1 MEAKDSLVTILK
13 ALVELH
19 EPVPRQL
26 LSDFLLGKETPE
38 LDRVQWFEKEMFG
51 CGDNH
56 SEEYWANLLDAALDA
71 NFLKNKPAKSS
82 NLVLTPAG
90 KKFLRKPTSFPV
102 GEDNEL
108 SDITPDS
115 GLESLVQSAL
125 EEKLPA
131 ELTASPKTK
140 QQIKLIHAI
149 DRKIALDD
157 FAESESLGF
166 DEVLDDLEN
175 LIHQGRALD
184 ITYFTDEVM
193 GAECVDELLDYFCQS
208 STDSLE
214 EAMRE
219 YGDVYNI
226 EEIRLARIVFRVQ
239 KMKNNAPDPERK
251 K

>member
-1 MEAKDSLVTILK
+1 MEAKESLVTILK

-26 LSDFLLGKETPE
+26 FSDFLTGKETPE
-38 LDRVQWFEKEMFG
+38 LDKMQWFEKELFG
-51 CGDNH
+51 SGDNH
-56 SEEYWANLLDAALDA
+56 SEEYWSTLFDKALEA
-71 NFLKNKPAKSS
+71 GFLKNKPAKSS
-82 NLVLTPAG
+82 NLALTPAG
-90 KKFLRKPTSFPV
+90 KKFLRKPTSFTI
-102 GEDNEL
+102 GEENEY
-108 SDITPDS
+108 SDITPDNRI
-115 GLESLVQSAL
+115 ESLLQSAL

-157 FAESESLGF
+157 FAESESLGL
-166 DEVLDDLEN
+166 DEVLEDLEN

-193 GAECVDELLDYFCQS
+193 GPECIEELLDYFYQS
-208 STDSLE
+208 PTDSLE
-214 EAMRE
+214 EAMKE

-239 KMKNNAPDPERK
+239 NMKNGISGSEKNK
-251 K
+251 

>member
-1 MEAKDSLVTILK
+1 MEAKDSLITILK
-13 ALVELH
+13 ALAELR
-19 EPVPRQL
+19 EPIPRQL
-26 LSDFLLGKETPE
+26 LSDFLTGKETPE
-38 LDRVQWFEKEMFG
+38 LDKMQLFEKELFG
-51 CGDNH
+51 SGDNH
-56 SEEYWANLLDAALDA
+56 SEEYWSNLFDAAIEA
-71 NFLKNKPAKSS
+71 GYMKTKPSKSS
-82 NLVLTPAG
+82 NLSLTPSG
-90 KKFLRKPTSFPV
+90 KKFLRKPTTFPV
-102 GEDNEL
+102 GEETDF

-115 GLESLVQSAL
+115 GIENLVQNAL

-157 FAESESLGF
+157 FAESESLGL
-166 DEVLDDLEN
+166 DEVLEDLEN

-193 GAECVDELLDYFCQS
+193 GPECIEELLDYFDQS
-208 STDSLE
+208 PTDSLE

-239 KMKNNAPDPERK
+239 NLKNGSSGTGRK
-251 K
+251 N